1 MQDALSCVDQPVLSY
16 LLNFQSSVGICVFF
30 YSNETEVML
39 GPQDGLDDNQEFVYT
54 ITAIN
59 SVGNATSQNNSLCEC
74 NKFVFKKCTGTNY
87 SINTVF
93 VIAIISVTS
102 DVQAINAT
110 VVGEST
116 INIQCW
122 FIRGSD
128 ALGCKV
134 VLVSDYR
141 GVNNETMNITR
152 KTNSIISV
160 FGTFN
165 LTQPVSCY
173 NRVLAFD
180 IEISNILSNVT
191 IEGKFQPTATKNS
204 ICSGMMSLF
213 STHMNRVYL
222 SIPLVGDLNHPPLT
236 APIAIV
242 TMVLIII
249 VIVAIII
256 FLVVFMWHKKGM
268 SYKVTVISMVISKVL
283 GRDSTDGIK
292 TTPNEVYGVSTDG
305 IETTVYGVSTDG
317 IETTPNEVYGVNTH
331 PLQGHVYEVVKSIR
345 GTSTL

>member
-16 LLNFQSSVGICVFF
+16 LLNFQSSAGICVFF

-39 GPQDGLDDNQEFVYT
+39 GPQDGLDDNQKS

-74 NKFVFKKCTGTNY
+74 NKFVFKKCTGSNY

-102 DVQAINAT
+102 DVQAVNAT

-122 FIRGSD
+122 FIHGSD

-152 KTNSIISV
+152 KTNNIMSV

-180 IEISNILSNVT
+180 IEISNTLSNVT
-191 IEGKFQPTATKNS
+191 IEGNFQPTATTNS
-204 ICSGMMSLF
+204 ICSGMISLF
-213 STHMNRVYL
+213 STHMNKSLLPFLIHIYL
-222 SIPLVGDLNHPPLT
+222 
-236 APIAIV
+236 
-242 TMVLIII
+242 
-249 VIVAIII
+249 
-256 FLVVFMWHKKGM
+256 
-268 SYKVTVISMVISKVL
+268 
-283 GRDSTDGIK
+283 
-292 TTPNEVYGVSTDG
+292 
-305 IETTVYGVSTDG
+305 
-317 IETTPNEVYGVNTH
+317 
-331 PLQGHVYEVVKSIR
+331 
-345 GTSTL
+345 